1 MMLRVISVRDCLV
14 LSLRDD
20 LAPHHD
26 LLRQGI
32 LVPATQDHK
41 IIYIS
46 HTISPLPPLSSR
58 QRPTPSRSSHDVGP
72 STNDDEHHPPAEHS
86 GTEQPEQPL
95 LHCLQRTLQRM
106 ISGDIDVQTRCAIQ
120 DMFVFLPCVCL
131 PPRGGSDETGGR
143 RPSPGSGEDDE
154 TKEDCLRRSVAV
166 SSSADPPTSSSS
178 TRLSRV
184 RTAVVAAR
192 VAARIKEE
200 RLQGHMEGE
209 ERRGAESRRQDE
221 SEKRSMAEVAYD
233 GDRASALFDLALSA
247 AFDLLRRS
255 TVSLPRK
262 LHHELCGIGV
272 QRK

>member
-1 MMLRVISVRDCLV
+1 MMLRVISVRDV
-14 LSLRDD
+14 LDLPLRDD
-20 LAPHHD
+20 LAPHHV

-32 LVPATQDHK
+32 LVPFVPATQH
-41 IIYIS
+41 IIYVS

-58 QRPTPSRSSHDVGP
+58 QRPMPSTSLHEVGP
-72 STNDDEHHPPAEHS
+72 TTNDDEHHPPSEHS
-86 GTEQPEQPL
+86 SRTEQPGQPL

-131 PPRGGSDETGGR
+131 PPRGGSGETGGR
-143 RPSPGSGEDDE
+143 PSPCEDDGE
-154 TKEDCLRRSVAV
+154 TKEDCLRRAAV
-166 SSSADPPTSSSS
+166 TSSADLPTSPPPSS
-178 TRLSRV
+178 SRV
-184 RTAVVAAR
+184 RAAVVAAR

-200 RLQGHMEGE
+200 RLQGHLEGE

-221 SEKRSMAEVAYD
+221 IEKRAMAEVAYD

-255 TVSLPRK
+255 TVSLPHK
-262 LHHELCGIGV
+262 LHHELCGVGV
-272 QRK
+272 QRH